1 MHRYLLLRTGNGRF
15 ISSEFMVAFT
25 VGFKSLWTLVGLS
38 DKRFENNF
46 EFYIPITIM
55 VGAVWSQGGGR
66 NNQGDLVI
74 TDAEVP

>member
-1 MHRYLLLRTGNGRF
+1 MRRYVLFTTGNGRF
-15 ISSEFMVAFT
+15 ISSEFMGAFT
-25 VGFKSLWTLVGLS
+25 VSFKSLWTLVPVGLS
-38 DKRFENNF
+38 ENNF
-46 EFYIPITIM
+46 AFYIPTTII